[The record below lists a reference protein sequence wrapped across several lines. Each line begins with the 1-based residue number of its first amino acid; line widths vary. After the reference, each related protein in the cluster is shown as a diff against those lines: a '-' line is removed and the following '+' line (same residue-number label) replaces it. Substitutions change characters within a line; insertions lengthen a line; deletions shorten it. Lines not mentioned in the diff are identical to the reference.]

1 MLLLKHQHT
10 ASEQTLSS
18 SMWQVFPFPVREW
31 RSGGLEGFRNS
42 LKIRSYVV
50 KKPGTDSG
58 MTPYLRHM
66 GLVSG
71 QRRSEGFSL
80 PVWRQSMDVLYLF
93 TGISWM
99 YAVMWV
105 KIILLILPSF
115 LLLFNKP
122 FLGTFNAEESGNTNR
137 SRSCPQG
144 ERCFWRKEKWRQAQG
159 VIRQRLNEYQTCRE
173 DGGAGKRM
181 LADMSEGF
189 R

>member
-1 MLLLKHQHT
+1 
-10 ASEQTLSS
+10 
-18 SMWQVFPFPVREW
+18 
-31 RSGGLEGFRNS
+31 
-42 LKIRSYVV
+42 
-50 KKPGTDSG
+50 
-58 MTPYLRHM
+58 
-66 GLVSG
+66 
-71 QRRSEGFSL
+71 
-80 PVWRQSMDVLYLF
+80 
-93 TGISWM
+93 M

-173 DGGAGKRM
+173 DGGAGKGCSQTCPRASGKSQPFSTRLFSPQASWAGQSECAHVLRYGQHRDARK
-181 LADMSEGF
+181 LANDRAEINF
-189 R
+189 NWVP